1 MDSIEK
7 QLNRILKAALIND
20 GQTFAWILYT
30 LLLVSILVGVT
41 LESIFYFSSSIRFGT
56 WQLGFILLCLFILS
70 AIVFILFAFNN
81 RINRYRKST
90 LARAAGRLAFPKED
104 TIINALQLERGFDSS
119 TSQELSKSFVD
130 ETLRKFVKIDE
141 SELFSSGRGAKW
153 KRGSL
158 VTLVIGALVFS
169 FNLENSAQAIYRWFH
184 PRTEF
189 SITKP
194 FVIRSETGNINLL
207 GSESAELSFSVLG
220 DAPDSLFIDFQS
232 YTERDSLKPI
242 PVAKKDSIGGY
253 HYTLEDISQNHTYRS
268 YVPATHFWEAWE
280 EVTSETYTISV
291 TDRPVME
298 DLTIT
303 VIAPDYAKIDPIVQK
318 GNQANISGLLG
329 SSIQVKLRSNRPL
342 KEGNLILDDSIIP
355 MKITGKRAA
364 GEFPLEKDSQLS
376 IQLLDIRGISNR
388 NPIPFQITVIEDFF
402 PDITVLQPERSFE
415 LGRDQSIL
423 LQVQIE
429 DDFGFSNLQVAYE
442 IHRPAYIAIEPL
454 LSLFTISIDDPRN
467 VSQDIFHSWQLGE
480 FGLMPEDEIH
490 FHFELSDNDEISG
503 PKKTVT
509 EDFIARLPGL
519 AELFLSFEQDETD
532 ILNDIFETQ
541 EELESIRKNMDQL
554 ELDILKQ
561 DQLTWDQQ
569 QDLQKMLEGI
579 REEIQKIEKLNETID
594 ALQEAA
600 EKHDLFSSDLME
612 KFSRLQQ
619 LVDEILSNDLMQNLL
634 ELEKSMSEMDINKLQ
649 EALASITDNIDQIEQ
664 QLDRFIDI
672 FERIKAEQKL
682 DELRTRIESLAEQQ
696 ENIHER
702 IERTQES
709 NDSSNFPRISE
720 EQQRQVEEFS
730 NIRNE
735 MDDAAEAVEKFHPE
749 SSDLLKELKRN
760 PLMNQTYS
768 DLQRTVNQLRRQN
781 VNEAVNY
788 SSSSLEDLQK
798 LLSEI
803 ENIQQGFQS
812 ATTQEMAA
820 KFQRTMR
827 DVLTLSKAQEQLQN
841 ETSNLARNSPR
852 LGDLAS
858 RQLMIQDQLR
868 QVMEQL
874 MNLSRETFAVTPEM
888 GRAVGM
894 ANAMMEEAKNA
905 LAQRNGRG
913 AAQHQQAAMSS
924 LNEAA
929 LAIHQSMNQMRSSGS
944 ASGFDQF
951 LEQMQKMA
959 GQQQGINSQSMQL
972 ALGQMAAAGQKGLLQ
987 QLLQAQR
994 QVRKSLQELINE
1006 AKRSGEKGLGDMG
1019 GIAQDM
1025 DDVLKDFQL
1034 KRVTHKTIDRQRRIL
1049 SRMLDSQ
1056 KSLTQR
1062 GEKEKRKSETGT
1074 EIFTTGPDGLP
1085 LDMGQRRN
1093 LALDALDRALKAGY
1107 PRDYQ
1112 IMIRRYFNSIIEN
1125 QPFLSK
1131 GDSTV
1136 AD

>member
-1 MDSIEK
+1 MNSIEK

-70 AIVFILFAFNN
+70 AIVFILFAFYN

-104 TIINALQLERGFDSS
+104 TIINALQLERGLKSS
-119 TSQELSKSFVD
+119 TSRELSKSFVD

-158 VTLVIGALVFS
+158 VMLVIGALVFS

-189 SITKP
+189 SIPKP

-242 PVAKKDSIGGY
+242 PVAKKDSIGVY

-268 YVPATHFWEAWE
+268 YVPAAHFWEAWE

-318 GNQANISGLLG
+318 GNQANISGLFG

-415 LGRDQSIL
+415 LGRDQSVL
-423 LQVQIE
+423 LQVHIE

-454 LSLFTISIDDPRN
+454 LSLFTIPIDDPRN

-532 ILNDIFETQ
+532 ILNEIFETQ

-554 ELDILKQ
+554 ELDVLKQ

-579 REEIQKIEKLNETID
+579 REEIQKMEKLNETID

-634 ELEKSMSEMDINKLQ
+634 DLEMLMSEMDINKLQ

-672 FERIKAEQKL
+672 FERIMAEQKI

-709 NDSSNFPRISE
+709 NDSSNFPRLSE

-730 NIRNE
+730 NIRNK
-735 MDDAAEAVEKFHPE
+735 MDEAAEAVEKFHPE
-749 SSDLLKELKRN
+749 TSDLLKDLKRD

-781 VNEAVNY
+781 VDEAVNY

-827 DVLTLSKAQEQLQN
+827 DVLTLSKSQEQLQN

-944 ASGFDQF
+944 AGGFEQF

-1025 DDVLKDFQL
+1025 DDVLNDFQR

-1136 AD
+1136 AN

>member
-1 MDSIEK
+1 MNSIEK
-7 QLNRILKAALIND
+7 QLNKFLKAALIND
-20 GQTFAWILYT
+20 GQTLVWILYT
-30 LLLVSILVGVT
+30 LLLVSILITVT
-41 LESIFYFSSSIRFGT
+41 LESIFYFSSSVRFGI

-70 AIVFILFAFNN
+70 VIIFLFFVFNN

-104 TIINALQLERGFDSS
+104 TIINALQLERGVKSS
-119 TSQELSKSFVD
+119 TSRELSQFFID
-130 ETLRKFVKIDE
+130 ETLQKLVEIDE

-153 KRGSL
+153 KIFSLGVLVIGSL
-158 VTLVIGALVFS
+158 VFS
-169 FNLENSAQAIYRWFH
+169 LNWENSAQAVYRWFH
-184 PRTEF
+184 PQTEF
-189 SITKP
+189 SVPEP
-194 FVIRSETGNINLL
+194 FAIHSETGNINLL
-207 GSESAELSFSVLG
+207 GSESVKLSFSVLG

-232 YTERDSLKPI
+232 YTERDSTKPI
-242 PVAKKDSIGGY
+242 PVAKRDSTGFY
-253 HYTLEDISQNHTYRS
+253 HYTLENISQNYTYRS
-268 YVPATHFWEAWE
+268 YVPAVHFWETWE
-280 EVTSETYTISV
+280 EVSSETYTISV

-303 VIAPDYAKIDPIVQK
+303 VIAPDYAKIDPTIQK

-329 SSIQVKLRSNRPL
+329 SSIQVNLRSNRPL
-342 KEGNLILDDSIIP
+342 KNGNLILDDSEIP
-355 MKITGKRAA
+355 MKITGKRAV
-364 GEFPLEKDSQLS
+364 GEFLLEKDSELS
-376 IQLLDIRGISNR
+376 IQLIDIRGISNR
-388 NPIPFQITVIEDFF
+388 NPIPFQISVIEDFY
-402 PDITVLQPERSFE
+402 PDITVQQPERSFE
-415 LGRDQSIL
+415 LGSDQTVL
-423 LQVQIE
+423 LHLQIE

-454 LSLFTISIDDPRN
+454 MSLFTIPIDDPRN
-467 VSQDIFHSWQLGE
+467 VRQDIFHSWQLGE
-480 FGLMPEDEIH
+480 FGLMPEDEVY

-509 EDFIARLPGL
+509 EDFIARIPGL
-519 AELFLSFEQDETD
+519 AELFLSFENNETD
-532 ILNDIFETQ
+532 LLNEIFETQ
-541 EELESIRKNMDQL
+541 EELESIRENMDQL
-554 ELDILKQ
+554 ELDVLKQ
-561 DQLTWDQQ
+561 DQLTWDQR

-579 REEIQKIEKLNETID
+579 REEIQKMEKLNETID
-594 ALQEAA
+594 VLQEAA

-612 KFSRLQQ
+612 KFSRLQE

-634 ELEKSMSEMDINKLQ
+634 ELEKLMAEMNIDKLQ
-649 EALASITDNIDQIEQ
+649 ESLESLTDNIDQIEQ

-672 FERIKAEQKL
+672 FERIKAEQKI
-682 DELRTRIESLAEQQ
+682 DELRTRIESLTKQQ
-696 ENIHER
+696 ENIHDR

-709 NDSSNFPRISE
+709 NDTSNFPRLSE
-720 EQQRQVEEFS
+720 EEQRQVEEFS

-735 MDDAAEAVEKFHPE
+735 MDKAAEAVEKFHPE
-749 SSDLLKELKRN
+749 SSARLKDLKRD
-760 PLMNQTYS
+760 PLMNQTYA

-781 VNEAVNY
+781 ANEAVNR
-788 SSSSLEDLQK
+788 SSSSLNNLQK

-803 ENIQQGFQS
+803 EDIQQGFQS

-827 DVLTLSKAQEQLQN
+827 DVLTLSKSQEQLQN
-841 ETSNLARNSPR
+841 ETRNLARNSPR
-852 LGDLAS
+852 LGELAN

-913 AAQHQQAAMSS
+913 AAQRQQAAMSS

-929 LAIHQSMNQMRSSGS
+929 LAINQSMNQMRSSGS
-944 ASGFDQF
+944 AGGYEQF
-951 LEQMQKMA
+951 LEQMGKMA
-959 GQQQGINSQSMQL
+959 GQQQGINNQSLQL
-972 ALGQMAAAGQKGLLQ
+972 AMGQMAAAAQKGLLQ
-987 QLLQAQR
+987 QLLQEQK

-1006 AKRSGEKGLGDMG
+1006 SKRSGEKGLGDMG
-1019 GIAQDM
+1019 GIAREM
-1025 DDVLKDFQL
+1025 DDVLKDFQRQ
-1034 KRVTHKTIDRQRRIL
+1034 KVTRQTIDRQQRIL

-1056 KSLTQR
+1056 KSMTQR
-1062 GEKEKRKSETGT
+1062 GEKEERKSKTGI

-1085 LDMGQRRN
+1085 LDMGQRKS

-1112 IMIRRYFNSIIEN
+1112 IMIRRYFNSISESKT
-1125 QPFLSK
+1125 FLSK

-1136 AD
+1136 AN